1 MGLRVNRWCERVVV
15 FVLFLVVAV
24 VYHGPAQ
31 GAEDS
36 IKPAQVKE
44 KTEDVKKPSANEPL
58 YVIERAVMCED
69 IRDMEPVREAIVFS
83 VENGHIICFTAV
95 KNIKKRTYLVHKW
108 IHKDEVTTTMRLK
121 VRPPYW
127 RTYSKIQLRETDK
140 GPWRVEILDPKAN
153 VLKILRFSVT
163 D

>member
-24 VYHGPAQ
+24 VYHGLAQ

-58 YVIERAVMCED
+58 YVIERAVMC
-69 IRDMEPVREAIVFS
+69 
-83 VENGHIICFTAV
+83 
-95 KNIKKRTYLVHKW
+95 
-108 IHKDEVTTTMRLK
+108 
-121 VRPPYW
+121 
-127 RTYSKIQLRETDK
+127 
-140 GPWRVEILDPKAN
+140 
-153 VLKILRFSVT
+153 
-163 D
+163 